1 MLSLNRILVILL
13 TIICFSLAFTSL
25 AQAHEDPLGKIPWPK
40 GEKVPCRCDILAMP
54 YELCL
59 KGIGAK
65 ECFKVKEVKK
75 PVTPEKKECL
85 KGWPP
90 VEPSIHWQDKMSE
103 YSPTSSCYKVSKVSS
118 EEENVIP
125 IPIPETK
132 PEAPQMPPYNGNP
145 VIYNEALPC
154 HPVDIWLEKMQNEFQ
169 LYPFAQG
176 KATVRSAHNFE
187 FTYPEMIMLANP
199 LLKRFMML
207 GVWENGYACVL
218 ASGTEFESFNK

>member
-13 TIICFSLAFTSL
+13 TIICFSLAFTT
-25 AQAHEDPLGKIPWPK
+25 AQAHEDPLGNIPWPK

-59 KGIGAK
+59 KGIGRE
-65 ECFKVKEVKK
+65 ECFKVKEVKH
-75 PVTPEKKECL
+75 PVKPEKKECL

-90 VEPSIHWQDKMSE
+90 INPSIHWEDKMSE
-103 YSPTSSCYKVSKVSS
+103 YSSTSSCYKVSKVSS

-125 IPIPETK
+125 IPEPK
-132 PEAPQMPPYNGNP
+132 PDSQPMPSYNGQP
-145 VIYNEALPC
+145 LIFNEALPC
-154 HPVDIWLEKMQNEFQ
+154 HPVDIWLEKMQNEHS

-187 FTYPEMIMLANP
+187 FISTDMIMLVNP
-199 LLKRFMML
+199 LLKKFMVL
-207 GVWENGYACVL
+207 GVWPNGFACVL
-218 ASGTEFESFNK
+218 TSGSEFQTLVNP